1 MSYTHLTKT
10 ELVFIEEYHEFG
22 LLGRKIA
29 KKLKRGH
36 EAIYRV
42 IRQLKKGLTAI
53 DVHLEYKANKAK
65 CGRKKVQL
73 TLNEK
78 SYIEEKV
85 RDGWT
90 PDVIIGRNE
99 RPISC
104 SMRTLYR
111 KFESGEFDIND
122 LPMQGKRKP
131 NGHLEKRGKQS
142 FRRSIRD
149 RDQQHPNYQK
159 EFGHL
164 EGDTIIGRH
173 HKSAVITLVERL
185 TKYIIAIKPAG
196 RQAAN
201 IETSLNQW
209 LGQLPQNFFK
219 SIIFDCGKEF
229 SNWKSISNKQD
240 IDIYFADPGTPSQ
253 RGLNEHSNGLLRK
266 NGLPK
271 EMDFNPVTQA
281 YISDVVRK
289 RNNIPRKSLNYQ
301 TPIECLMNYVGQ
313 DVDESVLSRLI

>member
-22 LLGRKIA
+22 LSGRKIA

-42 IRQLKKGLTAI
+42 IRKLKKGLTAI

-65 CGRKKVQL
+65 CGRKKIQL
-73 TLNEK
+73 TPDEK
-78 SYIEEKV
+78 TYIKEKV
-85 RDGWT
+85 HDGWT
-90 PDVIIGRNE
+90 PDVIVGRNE
-99 RPISC
+99 RPLSL

-111 KFESGEFDIND
+111 KFESGEFDVGT

-131 NGHLEKRGKQS
+131 NGHQEKRGKQS
-142 FRRSIRD
+142 FRRSIHD
-149 RDQQHPNYQK
+149 RDQEHPNYKK

-164 EGDTIIGRH
+164 EGDTIVGRH
-173 HKSAVITLVERL
+173 HQSAVITLVERL
-185 TKYIIAIKPAG
+185 TKCIIAIKPAG
-196 RQAAN
+196 RQAAH

-219 SIIFDCGKEF
+219 SIIFDCGKGF

-271 EMDFNPVTQA
+271 EMYFNPVTQA
-281 YISDVVRK
+281 YISEVVRK

-301 TPIECLMNYVGQ
+301 TPMECFMNYVGQ
-313 DVDESVLSRLI
+313 DFDESVLSRLI

>member
-22 LLGRKIA
+22 LSGRKIA

>member
-10 ELVFIEEYHEFG
+10 ELVFIEDYHGIG
-22 LLGRKIA
+22 LSGRKIA

-36 EAIYRV
+36 ETIYRV
-42 IRQLKKGLTAI
+42 IRQLKKGLNAI
-53 DVHLEYKANKAK
+53 DVHLKYKSNKAK
-65 CGRKKVQL
+65 CGRKKIQL
-73 TLNEK
+73 KPDEK
-78 SYIEEKV
+78 TYIKEKV

-111 KFESGEFDIND
+111 KFKSGEFDVNN

-131 NGHLEKRGKQS
+131 NNHQEKRGKQS
-142 FRRSIRD
+142 FRRSIQD
-149 RDQQHPNYQK
+149 REQEHPNYQN

-164 EGDTIIGRH
+164 EGDTIVGRH

-185 TKYIIAIKPAG
+185 TKCIIAIKPAG
-196 RQAAN
+196 RRAAN

-209 LGQLPQNFFK
+209 LGQLPQNLFK

-229 SNWKSISNKQD
+229 SNWKAISNKQD

-266 NGLPK
+266 SGLPK
-271 EMDFNPVTQA
+271 EMDFNSVPQEQ
-281 YISDVVRK
+281 ISNVALQ

-301 TPIECLMNYVGQ
+301 TPIECFMNH
-313 DVDESVLSRLI
+313 VDKNFDKSMLSRLI